1 MNEWMAEW
9 MQDKGRKKKKRRR
22 GRGKAVPTCWTP
34 TAKAERQSEFGA
46 LFPGKS
52 ILQSLPPP
60 LSISISP
67 LSPSPLLLLLCT
79 ALHWTAVINY
89 AFPAAKAAAAKAAE
103 AMLHSSPQSS
113 VETKE
118 EEEGLNFVYTV
129 SGTIACHYCHS
140 FKWLRSVRAQ
150 TQTETDGDTG
160 RQWRGIEALG
170 VQH

>member
-1 MNEWMAEW
+1 MNEWLNGCKT
-9 MQDKGRKKKKRRR
+9 KGGKRRKEE
-22 GRGKAVPTCWTP
+22 GDGEKQCLHAELPQLKLKDKANLARSSQANRFYSICP
-34 TAKAERQSEFGA
+34 SLSFY
-46 LFPGKS
+46 LFF
-52 ILQSLPPP
+52 
-60 LSISISP
+60 
-67 LSPSPLLLLLCT
+67 LSPLLCT

-89 AFPAAKAAAAKAAE
+89 AFPAAEAAAAKAAE